1 MLRGLRSLRLGGA
14 LGVATQ
20 QPSRFDSSTLNY
32 SIMVP
37 ATAASVQITA
47 DFFGGLRAGTPIM
60 QKASASCQDCD
71 EVDLRSG
78 ITSMLRLPSQTGPAT
93 VVVHVITSIG
103 TEVFNTTYT
112 VFVRRA
118 SQSATVTGTGFEMRT
133 ATAPLPTSKPLA
145 WRDRKWA
152 YSSLPSALIGMKYT
166 MLTCLEAGGRCGSG
180 RHPPIVMNVSVQCT
194 LRLRLLHVFVSYTS
208 WC

>member
-1 MLRGLRSLRLGGA
+1 MHLGGA
-14 LGVATQ
+14 LGAATQ
-20 QPSRFDSSTLNY
+20 QPSRFDSGTLNY

-37 ATAASVQITA
+37 ATSASVEITA
-47 DFFGGLRAGTPIM
+47 DFFGGLRAGTPIV

-71 EVDLRSG
+71 EAVNLRSG
-78 ITSMLRLPSQTGPAT
+78 ITSTLRLPSQTGPVT
-93 VVVHVITSIG
+93 VVVHVITNMG

-118 SQSATVTGTGFEMRT
+118 SQSATVTGSGFEMRT
-133 ATAPLPTSKPLA
+133 ATAPLATSRPLA

-166 MLTCLEAGGRCGSG
+166 MLTCLEVGGRCGSG
-180 RHPPIVMNVSVQCT
+180 RHPPVVMNVSVQCT
-194 LRLRLLHVFVSYTS
+194 WRLLLQYFGSYTS
-208 WC
+208 